1 MVTKRDDTLKII
13 KKTDS
18 CRNFINR
25 SSCNTTIISTGINI
39 DIKCGDQKVLQTYLY
54 QRRAIE
60 VLAVLT

>member
-25 SSCNTTIISTGINI
+25 SSCNTTINATGINI
-39 DIKCGDQKVLQTYLY
+39 EIKCDDQPSA
-54 QRRAIE
+54 AIE
-60 VLAVLT
+60 LKLAKGN

>member
-25 SSCNTTIISTGINI
+25 SSCNTTINAAGINTEI
-39 DIKCGDQKVLQTYLY
+39 QFDY
-54 QRRAIE
+54 QPSAAIE
-60 VLAVLT
+60 FKLEKGN

>member
-25 SSCNTTIISTGINI
+25 SSCNTTIISTEINI
-39 DIKCGDQKVLQTYLY
+39 DIKCGDLKVLQSYMY
-54 QRRAIE
+54 QKRVIE
-60 VLAVLT
+60 VFAALT